1 MQAMT
6 QAMTQATA
14 VDDRISR
21 MLRALTLAHIMSQ
34 SGIFQI
40 EMIGREIEQKQVKL
54 RSTPPMEMK
63 KVMDEIEALE
73 KERNQF
79 QEWRR
84 KIALMVYNTVRD
96 VYNADAAPESRIEV

>member
-1 MQAMT
+1 MQAT
-6 QAMTQATA
+6 T

-21 MLRALTLAHIMSQ
+21 MQRALKLAESLTN
-34 SGIFQI
+34 SNLFQI
-40 EMIGREIEQKQVKL
+40 QMISTEIEHKQMRL

-73 KERNQF
+73 KERGSLM
-79 QEWRR
+79 EWRR

-96 VYNADAAPESRIEV
+96 VYNADAAPESRIEA